1 MTRPLDG
8 VVVVEAGE
16 GITAAYCTQI
26 MAVLGAEVVKVEPPG
41 GDHTRRLGPF
51 PNDLPDP
58 ERSGLFLHLNHN
70 KRSITLD
77 LDTATGQDL
86 FRSIVR
92 GVGIVV
98 EDFAPG
104 HLDERGL
111 GYEALSQDHESL
123 VMTSVTPFGQSGPY
137 RDYRATELTLF
148 ALGGLANLVGSISR
162 EPLKF
167 GGSPALHAAGVS
179 AFSATLMALYLAEE
193 AGVGQHVD
201 VSVMEGLAASHF
213 QDLAE
218 YDYHGLV
225 RRRGELRTPIP
236 CQDGFVSFAYQ
247 AQQYADFRRLILGDG
262 APEEDIDAATIEQRR
277 REGELDTEI
286 LVWSYDK
293 TKEQAY
299 RLAQEAHVPAAYL
312 ADMSDVVASPQYA
325 AREYFVEIDHPKAG
339 ALRYPGLPAKL
350 TDVDWEYASAPL
362 LGQHTNEI
370 LKQFTD
376 LTDDEIAE
384 VTAAGVL

>member
-1 MTRPLDG
+1 VIRPLEG
-8 VVVVEAGE
+8 VVVAEAGG

-26 MAVLGAEVVKVEPPG
+26 MAVMGAEVVKIEPVG

-58 ERSGLFLHLNHN
+58 EQSGLFLYLNHS

-92 GVGIVV
+92 EAGVVV
-98 EDFAPG
+98 ENFAPG
-104 HLDERGL
+104 YLQERGL

-123 VMTSVTPFGQSGPY
+123 VMTSITPFGQSGPY
-137 RDYRATELTLF
+137 RDYRATELTMF
-148 ALGGLANLVGSISR
+148 ALGGLANLVGSITR

-167 GGSPALHAAGVS
+167 GGSPALHAAGVH
-179 AFSATLMALYLAEE
+179 AFSATLIALYLAEE
-193 AGVGQHVD
+193 AEIGQHVD

-213 QDLAE
+213 QDLVE
-218 YDYHGLV
+218 YEYHGLV
-225 RRRGELRTPIP
+225 QRRGELRTPIP

-262 APEEDIDAATIEQRR
+262 VPEEDIDAATIEQRR
-277 REGELDTEI
+277 REGELDTDI
-286 LVWSYDK
+286 LTWSYDK
-293 TKEQAY
+293 TKEEAY

-325 AREYFVEIDHPKAG
+325 AREYFVEIDHPRVG
-339 ALRYPGLPAKL
+339 TLHYPGLPAKL
-350 TDVDWEYASAPL
+350 TDVDWQYAPAPL
-362 LGQHTNEI
+362 LGQHTEQI
-370 LKQFTD
+370 LRQFTD
-376 LTDDEIAE
+376 LSDDEIAE
-384 VTAAGVL
+384 VAAAGVL